1 MAVKRQTLNIPEQA
15 LQVLKMLE
23 RAGNKAYFVGQCVA
37 ELLRGGSP
45 MDYDIITT
53 ADFSEMLYVFR
64 DMRIVSQNED
74 MSSVMVSSLGLVIQV
89 SSYCGEIKDGVI
101 TLKAIGEYPVV
112 MWHENDLDENEL
124 TLKLEPKSS
133 LVTNPFNMLT
143 ALELLGAENYEIDSV
158 TADAIKA
165 DAPLLREAD
174 KHELSRRFTRILL
187 TRNISGVMAR
197 FPEVFSAIEPE
208 LLKAQR
214 YKERYYDS
222 TLWEHISKSVEFAP
236 PQADIRYAMLFHN
249 VGIPDC
255 RCRDSHGNTFFYGH
269 GEYGRITAA
278 NFFEKYRVELKLR
291 SDTDMLIE
299 SHDISIT
306 EDRTAVK
313 RLLCEYSHEELK
325 KLIKL
330 RIADDTAK
338 PTVHEGVIAMYRR
351 TLTMLEDII
360 ASGECYSISQLAIK
374 ENDLITHRL
383 VANKAQ
389 ARAVIESLYEAVL
402 AEPSLNV
409 APILLDMVRKS
420 VRR

>member
-1 MAVKRQTLNIPEQA
+1 
-15 LQVLKMLE
+15 
-23 RAGNKAYFVGQCVA
+23 
-37 ELLRGGSP
+37 
-45 MDYDIITT
+45 
-53 ADFSEMLYVFR
+53 
-64 DMRIVSQNED
+64 
-74 MSSVMVSSLGLVIQV
+74 
-89 SSYCGEIKDGVI
+89 
-101 TLKAIGEYPVV
+101 
-112 MWHENDLDENEL
+112 
-124 TLKLEPKSS
+124 
-133 LVTNPFNMLT
+133 MLT

-187 TRNISGVMAR
+187 TRNISSVMAR

-351 TLTMLEDII
+351 TLTMLDDII